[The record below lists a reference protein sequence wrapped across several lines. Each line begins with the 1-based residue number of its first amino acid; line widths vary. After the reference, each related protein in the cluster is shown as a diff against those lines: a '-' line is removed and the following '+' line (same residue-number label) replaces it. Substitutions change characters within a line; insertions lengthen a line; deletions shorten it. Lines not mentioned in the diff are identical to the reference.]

1 MKYKFRLI
9 IWNILIKLIISAFEN
24 ENVIEFSFHDGR
36 IMIKSKVGNPKQ
48 EIEKTLL
55 QNSYYNILNNDE
67 DFNKSHSK
75 SLTIINNILYQKD
88 NNIFETIE
96 CYDNITFNKIK
107 IDKLHFLIN
116 NNTNLL
122 KIKRDGFS
130 FAYNVSE
137 NHSITHQ
144 LYTSNISNY
153 LSYSIFQNTIIGG
166 YIYFG
171 NVKPLYLSF
180 YKKGVC
186 NMNKNSFYWNCYL
199 SKISINNSNLYPFY
213 YGNYANFQLNK
224 KKMLVPKKF
233 MNYLEENIFKD
244 LIKRHKCNITIKY
257 EKRYI
262 YCDEFI
268 TITQLPKLIF
278 DFGNF
283 KRYITFFDL
292 FVCYVGDICYSLF
305 KSFENEKEENWIF
318 TTSFIHHLIVTFDYE
333 KKSVFLYG
341 RYFETINK
349 KHLFIQTIFYI
360 LIFILII
367 GILFLLKFKVQFQKI
382 NKKIK
387 KKIDLTAIFII

>member
-1 MKYKFRLI
+1 
-9 IWNILIKLIISAFEN
+9 
-24 ENVIEFSFHDGR
+24 
-36 IMIKSKVGNPKQ
+36 
-48 EIEKTLL
+48 
-55 QNSYYNILNNDE
+55 
-67 DFNKSHSK
+67 
-75 SLTIINNILYQKD
+75 
-88 NNIFETIE
+88 
-96 CYDNITFNKIK
+96 
-107 IDKLHFLIN
+107 
-116 NNTNLL
+116 
-122 KIKRDGFS
+122 
-130 FAYNVSE
+130 
-137 NHSITHQ
+137 
-144 LYTSNISNY
+144 
-153 LSYSIFQNTIIGG
+153 
-166 YIYFG
+166 
-171 NVKPLYLSF
+171 
-180 YKKGVC
+180 
-186 NMNKNSFYWNCYL
+186 MNKNSFYWNCYL

-262 YCDEFI
+262 YCDEFT
-268 TITQLPKLIF
+268 TITKLPKLIF

-387 KKIDLTAIFII
+387 KKIDLTSIFII